1 MRHNHANIMIE
12 KEGKQLIDSTGESCL
27 EAAQRKLYSDMNK
40 LRSHSGTIYSTERN
54 TLSSGLQC
62 MD

>member
-1 MRHNHANIMIE
+1 MIE